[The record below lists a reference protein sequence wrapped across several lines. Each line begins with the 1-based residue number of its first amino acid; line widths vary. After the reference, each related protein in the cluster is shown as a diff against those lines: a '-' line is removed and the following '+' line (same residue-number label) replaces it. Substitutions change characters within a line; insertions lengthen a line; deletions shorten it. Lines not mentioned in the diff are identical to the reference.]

1 MSNPDIIIVGGG
13 VAGSA
18 CAYFM
23 AKAGLKVRLCEAR
36 GLITSGI
43 ASQASAGGVRQQ
55 GREAPEIPLAI
66 HSIGIWAALEDELQA
81 DLHYRRRGMT
91 VCVHEQ
97 ASLDRLYRRVEA
109 ERALGLDINV
119 VEGGE
124 LHELVPGLSPR
135 MIAGSYCPTDGQA
148 DPIRTTAAFAAAAA
162 RLGAE
167 ILPHTPVRSL
177 MMSGDRVAGVVSD
190 KGEMPCGRVVLAAGA
205 WSRELAAGA
214 GLELPFRPVGL
225 QMMVTAKRPR
235 QLNQVLSW
243 VGQGLSL
250 KQSPDG
256 GFVIGGGWPGEVDP
270 ATYRADTIPGAMAKS
285 ARVAAGIFPA
295 LNKVPV
301 VRAWLGM
308 EAFCED
314 HIPALGPAGG
324 IDGLI
329 MAAGFSAHGFA
340 LAPAVGSLLA
350 KYATAGTIDPLL
362 EPFSPDR
369 FSGASHDA

>member
-235 QLNQVLSW
+235 QLHQVLSW

-285 ARVAAGIFPA
+285 ARVAAGIFPV

-301 VRAWLGM
+301 VRAWLGI
-308 EAFCED
+308 EAFCVD
-314 HIPALGPAGG
+314 HIPVLGPAGG
-324 IDGLI
+324 VDGLI
-329 MAAGFSAHGFA
+329 VAAGFSAHGFA

-350 KYATAGTIDPLL
+350 KYATAGIIDPLL